1 MAATGHKVA
10 PAGHVLRDRRSE
22 GWWGEQDSNLRRRC
36 HQIYS
41 LTPLAAREPPQGD
54 KDPSILHDA
63 LVSAVEIRRTST
75 PTPGAGTSASLKVD
89 SRPQELCYRAIPCV
103 FRCDGAIRAT
113 KVDGASDGAR
123 THDLLITN
131 QGLYQ
136 LSYTGLFVDCGGSRG
151 ADEAGQRERLA
162 AVPKNSGAVC

>member
-1 MAATGHKVA
+1 MALK
-10 PAGHVLRDRRSE
+10 
-22 GWWGEQDSNLRRRC
+22 
-36 HQIYS
+36 
-41 LTPLAAREPPQGD
+41 
-54 KDPSILHDA
+54 
-63 LVSAVEIRRTST
+63 SAWTIRRTST
-75 PTPGAGTSASLKVD
+75 PTPGAGTSAGLQEG
-89 SRPQELCYRAIPCV
+89 SRPPEHCSRAIPCV

-136 LSYTGLFVDCGGSRG
+136 LSYAGLFVDCGGSRG
-151 ADEAGQRERLA
+151 ADEAVQREPLA

>member
-1 MAATGHKVA
+1 MSQTSLW
-10 PAGHVLRDRRSE
+10 AGHALRLRR
-22 GWWGEQDSNLRRRC
+22 GRWWGEQDSNLRRRC

-54 KDPSILHDA
+54 KDPSVFRCAHERSDLQADLDSDA
-63 LVSAVEIRRTST
+63 GCRYQCRAPR
-75 PTPGAGTSASLKVD
+75 G
-89 SRPQELCYRAIPCV
+89 SRPPERCSRAIPCV
-103 FRCDGAIRAT
+103 FRCDGAIRST

-136 LSYTGLFVDCGGSRG
+136 LSYTGLFVDCGCSRV

>member
-1 MAATGHKVA
+1 MAVDTAECSTGHISR
-10 PAGHVLRDRRSE
+10 LRDMFIMNVE
-22 GWWGEQDSNLRRRC
+22 VGGWWGEQDSNLRRRC

-54 KDPSILHDA
+54 KDPSVPRCARERFGNQADLDSDA
-63 LVSAVEIRRTST
+63 GCRYQCITQVGL
-75 PTPGAGTSASLKVD
+75 
-89 SRPQELCYRAIPCV
+89 RPPELCSRAIPCV
-103 FRCDGAIRAT
+103 FRCDGAIRST

-136 LSYTGLFVDCGGSRG
+136 LSYTGFPR
-151 ADEAGQRERLA
+151 R
-162 AVPKNSGAVC
+162 